1 MILKFAVP
9 SNRDPSTRNTV
20 ASSPTKTSA
29 QTSAVTG
36 VRAALLTARSRQ
48 GPRPDRVTSYA
59 EPRREAHR

>member
-1 MILKFAVP
+1 VP
-9 SNRDPSTRNTV
+9 SNREPSTRNTV

-48 GPRPDRVTSYA
+48 GPDRVTSYA